1 VRHTLNIKVI
11 LFVWTIFCITYVKN
25 INKICNK
32 VVYKRFRQKFHCL
45 KKILKK
51 DKISHLRLEHPL
63 NCELFLLFL
72 VNMLSRSSSLMHDL
86 QRNLNLQ
93 SQINKIQ
100 KKNGFS
106 HLVFFI
112 NLLHRH
118 MYINIKYVVAFFRQW
133 IVKFFFFFFFFLK
146 G

>member
-1 VRHTLNIKVI
+1 
-11 LFVWTIFCITYVKN
+11 
-25 INKICNK
+25 
-32 VVYKRFRQKFHCL
+32 
-45 KKILKK
+45 
-51 DKISHLRLEHPL
+51 
-63 NCELFLLFL
+63 
-72 VNMLSRSSSLMHDL
+72 MHDM

-118 MYINIKYVVAFFRQW
+118 MYINIKYVVAFFRQ
-133 IVKFFFFFFFFLK
+133 
-146 G
+146 